1 MATGSVLAYNKTM
14 SQSSDTRKALN
25 QLPVAAHHGAPLR
38 SARYRPHRQV
48 TKLMSIAERFVTRYS
63 TTMGGVMP
71 GKKTFA
77 LALTLALAVPVS
89 AKLDTDKVY
98 QPVSPTVEQARANI
112 LIARQLQFTHFRDL
126 SINDSLSGDVFDAY
140 LDYLDGQ
147 RVYLTQ
153 KDIDKFSAIRLGL
166 GSALKTGQLQ
176 PGFDIYNLVQQRIIE
191 RLEFALD
198 LIDNGI
204 DKLDFSA
211 DERIL
216 LDRSDADWAADRE
229 ALDDLWVKRIKNAVL
244 AQRLNDSDDESIK
257 EALHRRYEGQLK
269 RAYQARSEDAF
280 QAYMNAFAGMWD
292 PHTSY
297 FSPRTSENFNINM
310 SLSLEGIGA
319 VLQSD
324 NEYTKVVRLVP
335 GGPASK
341 QGQLEPAD
349 RIVSVKQDDEE
360 KPVNVIGWRLDEV
373 VDLIRGPRESTVTLE
388 VIPADAPDETVT
400 ETIAI
405 ERDKVKLEEQSASKE
420 VIEFERGGTTYSIG
434 VINIPTFYADFK
446 AMQDGD
452 PNYKSTTR
460 DVRKLIDELKADG
473 VDGVVMDLR
482 NNGGGA
488 LHEANDLVGLFI
500 EEGPTVQIRN
510 SNNDVQVLND
520 EDPSVAYDG
529 PLVVL
534 VNRMSAS
541 ASEIFAGAIQDY
553 GRGLVVG
560 SQTFGKGTVQAVRP
574 LNHGQ
579 LKITQSKFYRVSGGS
594 TQHKGVIPDIE
605 IPSRVDKTRIGED
618 ALDHA
623 LPWDQIEAVPHARYF
638 DFSGIID
645 ELRKRHDT
653 RFEENPE
660 FSLLQQEIEFLKQQR
675 EQEYVSLNLE
685 KRKAYQS
692 QIENTRLTI
701 ANARR
706 AIHGEEAF
714 ESLDAL
720 DDWQDEQAAEPDRA
734 DDELD
739 FIIREGGNI
748 MADMLE
754 LDQRM
759 ASILAPKQITAQAGT
774 LSSKSGQ

>member
-1 MATGSVLAYNKTM
+1 MT
-14 SQSSDTRKALN
+14 
-25 QLPVAAHHGAPLR
+25 
-38 SARYRPHRQV
+38 
-48 TKLMSIAERFVTRYS
+48 IAERIMARRSSAGSVRF
-63 TTMGGVMP
+63 GVCKAM
-71 GKKTFA
+71 TVA
-77 LALTLALAVPVS
+77 LLLSAPLGLHANVETPDVYEPV
-89 AKLDTDKVY
+89 A
-98 QPVSPTVEQARANI
+98 PTIDQARANI

-126 SINDSLSGDVFDAY
+126 GISDELSGDVFDAY

-147 RVYLTQ
+147 RIYLSQDDIAKFDKIRTQ
-153 KDIDKFSAIRLGL
+153 L

-191 RLEFALD
+191 RLQFALET
-198 LIDNGI
+198 IDKGI
-204 DKLDFSA
+204 DTLDFSA
-211 DERIL
+211 NESIL
-216 LDRSDADWAADRE
+216 VDRSKADWESNAE

-244 AQRLNDSDDESIK
+244 AQRLNGAEDEAIV
-257 EALHRRYEGQLK
+257 ETLRRRYEGQLK

-280 QAYMNAFAGMWD
+280 QAYMNAFTGMWD

-349 RIVSVKQDDEE
+349 RIVSVAQEDE

-373 VDLIRGPRESTVTLE
+373 VDLIRGPRNSTVTLE
-388 VIPADAPDETVT
+388 VIPANASDETIT

-405 ERDKVKLEEQSASKE
+405 KRDEVKLEEQSASKDT
-420 VIEFERGGTTYSIG
+420 IRLERGGKEYTIG
-434 VINIPTFYADFK
+434 VITIPTFYADFQ
-446 AMQDGD
+446 AMQAGD

-460 DVRKLIDELKADG
+460 DVRNLIAELEADG
-473 VDGVVMDLR
+473 VDGLVMDLR

-500 EEGPTVQIRN
+500 DKGPTVQIRN
-510 SNNDVQVLND
+510 ANNDVQVLND

-534 VNRMSAS
+534 TNRMSAS

-605 IPSRVDKTRIGED
+605 IPSRIDKTRIGED

-623 LPWDQIEAVPHARYF
+623 LPWDQIEAVPHTRYF

-645 ELRKRHDT
+645 ELRKRHEE
-653 RFEENPE
+653 RFSTNPE
-660 FSLLQQEIEFLKQQR
+660 FSLLQQEIDFLTKQR
-675 EQEYVSLNLE
+675 ATDSVSLNLE
-685 KRKAYQS
+685 ERRAEHE
-692 QIENTRLTI
+692 QIERTRLTI

-706 AIHGEEAF
+706 ELKGQTPF
-714 ESLDAL
+714 ESLEDL
-720 DDWQDEQAAEPDRA
+720 EDWQDQQAADLNSTDE
-734 DDELD
+734 ELD
-739 FIIREGGNI
+739 FVIREGGHI
-748 MADMLE
+748 MADMLD
-754 LDQRM
+754 LDNRM
-759 ASILAPKQITAQAGT
+759 ASILDPQQFAAQSPAAAVT
-774 LSSKSGQ
+774 H

>member
-1 MATGSVLAYNKTM
+1 MT
-14 SQSSDTRKALN
+14 
-25 QLPVAAHHGAPLR
+25 
-38 SARYRPHRQV
+38 
-48 TKLMSIAERFVTRYS
+48 IAERAVTRNHRS
-63 TTMGGVMP
+63 SLLKVAGLSAALG
-71 GKKTFA
+71 
-77 LALTLALAVPVS
+77 LALLVPGLS
-89 AKLDTDKVY
+89 GLHAKIEEPASY
-98 QPVSPTVEQARANI
+98 QPVSPTIDQARANI

-126 SINDSLSGDVFDAY
+126 GISDELSGDVFDAY
-140 LDYLDGQ
+140 LNYLDGQ
-147 RVYLTQ
+147 RIYLTQ
-153 KDIDKFSAIRLGL
+153 QDIDALSQVKGRL

-191 RLEFALD
+191 RLKFAKEMISAGVSELNFSTDEKIRVDRSEAPWETDKAALD
-198 LIDNGI
+198 Q
-204 DKLDFSA
+204 
-211 DERIL
+211 
-216 LDRSDADWAADRE
+216 
-229 ALDDLWVKRIKNAVL
+229 LWIKRIKNAVL
-244 AQRLNDSDDESIK
+244 AQRLNGADDEAI
-257 EALHRRYEGQLK
+257 EETLLRRYEGQLK
-269 RAYQARSEDAF
+269 RVYQARSEDAF

-324 NEYTKVVRLVP
+324 NEYTKIVRLVP

-341 QGQLEPAD
+341 QGQLQPAD
-349 RIVSVKQDDEE
+349 RIVSVAQEEE

-373 VDLIRGPRESTVTLE
+373 VDLIRGPRNSIVTLE
-388 VIPADAPDETVT
+388 VIPANASDETIT
-400 ETIAI
+400 RSIAI
-405 ERDKVKLEEQSASKE
+405 SRDEVKLEEQSASKD
-420 VIEFERGGTTYSIG
+420 IIQLDRSGAAYNIG
-434 VINIPTFYADFK
+434 VITIPTFYADFQ
-446 AMQDGD
+446 AMQAGD

-460 DVRKLIDELKADG
+460 DVRKLIDELKQDG
-473 VDGVVMDLR
+473 VDGIVMDLR

-500 EEGPTVQIRN
+500 DKGPTVQIRN
-510 SNNDVQVLND
+510 ASNEVQVLD
-520 EDPSVAYDG
+520 DRDPTVAYDG

-605 IPSRVDKTRIGED
+605 IPSRIDKSRIGED

-623 LPWDQIEAVPHARYF
+623 LPWDQIEAVPHTRYF

-645 ELRKRHDT
+645 ELRTRHDD
-653 RFEENPE
+653 RFNTNPE
-660 FSLLQQEIEFLKQQR
+660 FSLLQKEIDFLNQQR
-675 EQEYVSLNLE
+675 QIDYVSLNIDE
-685 KRKAYQS
+685 RTEHHN
-692 QIENTRLTI
+692 QIESTRLTI

-706 AIHGEEAF
+706 ELRGETPF
-714 ESLDAL
+714 EELEDL
-720 DDWQDEQAAEPDRA
+720 EKWQDEQVADPDNT

-739 FIIREGGNI
+739 FVIREGGHI
-748 MADMLE
+748 MADLLE

-759 ASILAPKQITAQAGT
+759 ASILAPTQFAVKTEVP
-774 LSSKSGQ
+774 

>member
-1 MATGSVLAYNKTM
+1 MT
-14 SQSSDTRKALN
+14 
-25 QLPVAAHHGAPLR
+25 
-38 SARYRPHRQV
+38 
-48 TKLMSIAERFVTRYS
+48 IAERIMARRSSAGSVRF
-63 TTMGGVMP
+63 GVCKAM
-71 GKKTFA
+71 TVA
-77 LALTLALAVPVS
+77 LLLSAPLGLHANVETPDVYEPV
-89 AKLDTDKVY
+89 A
-98 QPVSPTVEQARANI
+98 PTIDQARANI

-126 SINDSLSGDVFDAY
+126 GISDELSGDVFDAY

-147 RVYLTQ
+147 RIYLSQDDIAKFDKIRTQ
-153 KDIDKFSAIRLGL
+153 L

-191 RLEFALD
+191 RLQFALET
-198 LIDNGI
+198 IDKGI
-204 DKLDFSA
+204 DTLDFSA
-211 DERIL
+211 NESIL
-216 LDRSDADWAADRE
+216 VDRSKADWESNAK

-244 AQRLNDSDDESIK
+244 AQRLNGAEDEAIV
-257 EALHRRYEGQLK
+257 ETLRRRYEGQLK

-280 QAYMNAFAGMWD
+280 QAYMNAFTGMWD

-349 RIVSVKQDDEE
+349 RIVSVAQEDE

-373 VDLIRGPRESTVTLE
+373 VDLIRGPRNSTVTLE
-388 VIPADAPDETVT
+388 VIPANASDETIT

-405 ERDKVKLEEQSASKE
+405 KRDEVKLEEQSASKDT
-420 VIEFERGGTTYSIG
+420 IRLERGGKEYTIG
-434 VINIPTFYADFK
+434 VITIPTFYADFQ
-446 AMQDGD
+446 AMQAGD

-460 DVRKLIDELKADG
+460 DVRNLIAELEADG
-473 VDGVVMDLR
+473 VDGLVMDLR

-500 EEGPTVQIRN
+500 DKGPTVQIRN
-510 SNNDVQVLND
+510 ANNDVQVLND
-520 EDPSVAYDG
+520 EDPSVAYNG

-534 VNRMSAS
+534 TNRMSAS

-605 IPSRVDKTRIGED
+605 IPSRIDKTRIGED

-623 LPWDQIEAVPHARYF
+623 LPWDQIEAVPHTRYF

-645 ELRKRHDT
+645 ELRKRHEE
-653 RFEENPE
+653 RFSTNPE
-660 FSLLQQEIEFLKQQR
+660 FSLLQQEIDFLTKQR
-675 EQEYVSLNLE
+675 ATDSVSLNLE
-685 KRKAYQS
+685 ERRAEHE
-692 QIENTRLTI
+692 QIERTRLTI

-706 AIHGEEAF
+706 ELKGQTPF
-714 ESLDAL
+714 ESLEDL
-720 DDWQDEQAAEPDRA
+720 EDWQDQQAADLNSTDE
-734 DDELD
+734 ELD
-739 FIIREGGNI
+739 FVIREGGHI
-748 MADMLE
+748 MADMLD
-754 LDQRM
+754 LDNRM
-759 ASILAPKQITAQAGT
+759 ASILDPQQFAAQSPAAAVT
-774 LSSKSGQ
+774 R

>member
-1 MATGSVLAYNKTM
+1 MTIAEKASVRRAPFKARRM
-14 SQSSDTRKALN
+14 SVCKALTIALLLSAPFSA
-25 QLPVAAHHGAPLR
+25 QAKAVEPEVFTPVA
-38 SARYRPHRQV
+38 
-48 TKLMSIAERFVTRYS
+48 
-63 TTMGGVMP
+63 
-71 GKKTFA
+71 
-77 LALTLALAVPVS
+77 
-89 AKLDTDKVY
+89 
-98 QPVSPTVEQARANI
+98 PTIDQARANI

-126 SINDSLSGDVFDAY
+126 GISDKLSGDVFDAY
-140 LDYLDGQ
+140 LNYLDGQ
-147 RVYLTQ
+147 RVYLTGS
-153 KDIDKFSAIRLGL
+153 DVLALDNVRNRL

-176 PGFDIYNLVQQRIIE
+176 PGFDIYNLVQKRVIE
-191 RLEFALD
+191 RLQFALKTLD
-198 LIDNGI
+198 EGI
-204 DKLDFSA
+204 ENLDFTTN
-211 DERIL
+211 EQIL
-216 LDRSDADWAADRE
+216 LDRSDVEWEPNQA
-229 ALDDLWVKRIKNAVL
+229 ALDALWVKRIKNAVL
-244 AQRLNDSDDESIK
+244 AQRLNGKDDGAIVDTLK
-257 EALHRRYEGQLK
+257 RRYEGQLK

-319 VLQSD
+319 VLQAD

-341 QGQLEPAD
+341 QGQLKPAD
-349 RIVSVKQDDEE
+349 RIVSVTQEGD

-373 VDLIRGPRESTVTLE
+373 VDLIRGPRNSVVTLE
-388 VIPADAPDETVT
+388 VVPASSTDETLT
-400 ETIAI
+400 KSISI
-405 ERDKVKLEEQSASKE
+405 SRDEVKLEEQSASKDT
-420 VIEFERGGTTYSIG
+420 IEFDRKGEKYTVG
-434 VINIPTFYADFK
+434 VITVPTFYADFR
-446 AMQDGD
+446 AMQAGD

-460 DVRKLIDELKADG
+460 DVRKLINELKQEG
-473 VDGVVMDLR
+473 VDGLVMDLR

-500 EEGPTVQIRN
+500 DTGPTVQIRN
-510 SNNDVQVLND
+510 SSNEVQVLSD
-520 EDPSVAYDG
+520 DDASVAYDG

-534 VNRMSAS
+534 TNRMSAS

-605 IPSRVDKTRIGED
+605 IPSRIDKTRIGED

-623 LPWDQIEAVPHARYF
+623 LPWDQIDAVPHTRYF

-645 ELRKRHDT
+645 ELRKRHDD
-653 RFEENPE
+653 RFATSPD
-660 FSLLQQEIEFLKQQR
+660 FRLLQKEIDFLNEQRQR
-675 EQEYVSLNLE
+675 ETVSLNLE
-685 KRKAYQS
+685 ERTVQQE
-692 QIENTRLTI
+692 QIERTRLAI

-706 AIHGEEAF
+706 ELRDEEPF
-714 ESLDAL
+714 DSLEEL
-720 DDWQDEQAAEPDRA
+720 EDWQDQQAADLGSSDE
-734 DDELD
+734 ELD
-739 FIIREGGNI
+739 FVIREGGDI

-754 LDQRM
+754 LDKRM
-759 ASILAPKQITAQAGT
+759 ASILKPQRFAAQAET
-774 LSSKSGQ
+774 L

>member
-1 MATGSVLAYNKTM
+1 
-14 SQSSDTRKALN
+14 
-25 QLPVAAHHGAPLR
+25 
-38 SARYRPHRQV
+38 
-48 TKLMSIAERFVTRYS
+48 MSIAQRLITRN
-63 TTMGGVMP
+63 MQARPLVKGI
-71 GKKTFA
+71 
-77 LALTLALAVPVS
+77 TLALMLAMPFSVSGAVDRDAQCEPV
-89 AKLDTDKVY
+89 T
-98 QPVSPTVEQARANI
+98 PTVEQARANI
-112 LIARQLQFTHFRDL
+112 LIARQLQFTHFRNL
-126 SINDSLSGDVFDAY
+126 GINDSLSGDVFDAY

-147 RVYLTQ
+147 RIYLTQ
-153 KDIDKFSAIRLGL
+153 EDIRKFSAIRMGL

-176 PGFDIYNLVQQRIIE
+176 PGFDIYNLVQQRMIE
-191 RLEFALD
+191 RLNFALS
-198 LIDNGI
+198 LIDQGI
-204 DKLDFSA
+204 DNLNFKT
-211 DERIL
+211 EETIR
-216 LDRSDADWAADRE
+216 LDRSEAEWEPNKE
-229 ALDDLWVKRIKNAVL
+229 ALDSLWVKRVKNAVL
-244 AQRLNDSDDESIK
+244 AQRLNGSDDEAIEES
-257 EALHRRYEGQLK
+257 LRQRYEGQLK

-319 VLQSD
+319 VLQAD

-335 GGPASK
+335 GGPAAK
-341 QGQLEPAD
+341 QGQLQPAD
-349 RIVSVKQDDEE
+349 RIVSVTQEDEE

-388 VIPADAPDETVT
+388 VIPASATDETVT
-400 ETIAI
+400 KTIAI
-405 ERDKVKLEEQSASKE
+405 QRDKVKLEEQSASKD
-420 VIEFERGGTTYSIG
+420 VIELERGGQSYQIG

-446 AMQDGD
+446 AMQEGD

-460 DVRKLIDELKADG
+460 DVRDLIEELKADG

-500 EEGPTVQIRN
+500 DQGPTVQIRN
-510 SNNDVQVLND
+510 SNNDVQVLTD
-520 EDPSVAYDG
+520 QDPSVAYDG

-638 DFSGIID
+638 DFSGVID
-645 ELRKRHDT
+645 ELRQRHED
-653 RFEENPE
+653 RFEASPE
-660 FSLLQQEIEFLKQQR
+660 FRLLQQEIDFLKEQR
-675 EQEYVSLNLE
+675 ELESVSLNHDQ
-685 KRKAYQS
+685 RKEHQS
-692 QIENTRLTI
+692 QIEHTRLTI

-706 AIHGEEAF
+706 ELRGEEPF
-714 ESLDAL
+714 DTLEEL
-720 DDWQDEQAAEPDRA
+720 DDWQDIQAADLNSTDE
-734 DDELD
+734 ELD
-739 FIIREGGNI
+739 FIIREGGHI

-759 ASILAPKQITAQAGT
+759 ASILNPRQITAQAR
-774 LSSKSGQ
+774 

>member
-1 MATGSVLAYNKTM
+1 MRMAFTSGCCTN
-14 SQSSDTRKALN
+14 
-25 QLPVAAHHGAPLR
+25 AP
-38 SARYRPHRQV
+38 SADLYIANHRQV
-48 TKLMSIAERFVTRYS
+48 HKLMSIAERFFNRCS
-63 TTMGGVMP
+63 NS
-71 GKKTFA
+71 GKAGKQA
-77 LALTLALAVPVS
+77 AILTLALALALPVS
-89 AKLDTDKVY
+89 AKVDTDKVY
-98 QPVSPTVEQARANI
+98 EPVSPSVEQARANI
-112 LIARQLQFTHFRDL
+112 LIARQLQFTHFRDM

-140 LDYLDGQ
+140 LEYLDGQ
-147 RVYLTQ
+147 RIYLTQ
-153 KDIDKFSAIRLGL
+153 KDIENFNAVRLGL

-176 PGFDIYNLVQQRIIE
+176 PGFDIYNLVQQRIIQ
-191 RLEFALD
+191 RLEFALAV
-198 LIDNGI
+198 IDEGI
-204 DKLDFSA
+204 DKLDFEAEES
-211 DERIL
+211 IL
-216 LDRSDADWAADRE
+216 LDRSEASWEADEE
-229 ALDDLWVKRIKNAVL
+229 ALDALWVKRIKNAVL
-244 AQRLNDSDDESIK
+244 AQRLNGTEDESIE
-257 EALHRRYEGQLK
+257 EALRRRYEGQLK

-335 GGPASK
+335 GGPAAK

-349 RIVSVKQDDEE
+349 RIVSVRQEDED
-360 KPVNVIGWRLDEV
+360 KVVNVIGWRLDEV

-388 VIPADAPDETVT
+388 VIPADAADETVT

-405 ERDKVKLEEQSASKE
+405 KRDKVKLEEQSASKE
-420 VIEFERGGTTYSIG
+420 VIEFERGDDTFRIG
-434 VINIPTFYADFK
+434 VIHIPTFYADFK
-446 AMQDGD
+446 AMQNGD

-460 DVRKLIDELKADG
+460 DVRKLIDELKAEG
-473 VDGVVMDLR
+473 IDGVVMDLR

-500 EEGPTVQIRN
+500 EKGPTVQIRN

-520 EDPSVAYDG
+520 EDPSVSYDG

-623 LPWDQIEAVPHARYF
+623 LPWDQIEAVPHTRYF
-638 DFSGIID
+638 DFSSVID
-645 ELRKRHDT
+645 ELRTRHDN
-653 RFEENPE
+653 RFEDHPE
-660 FSLLQQEIEFLKQQR
+660 FQLLQKEIEFLKQQR
-675 EQEYVSLNLE
+675 EQTSVSLNIDS
-685 KRKAYQS
+685 RKEHQS
-692 QIENTRLTI
+692 QIERTRLSI

-706 AIHGEEAF
+706 EIHGGDPFDSLEE
-714 ESLDAL
+714 L
-720 DDWQDEQAAEPDRA
+720 DDWQDQQAADLDA
-734 DDELD
+734 TDEEMD
-739 FIIREGGNI
+739 FIVHEGGNI

-759 ASILAPKQITAQAGT
+759 ASILDPKQITAQA
-774 LSSKSGQ
+774 QAR

>member
-1 MATGSVLAYNKTM
+1 
-14 SQSSDTRKALN
+14 
-25 QLPVAAHHGAPLR
+25 
-38 SARYRPHRQV
+38 
-48 TKLMSIAERFVTRYS
+48 MSIAERFVTRYS

-229 ALDDLWVKRIKNAVL
+229 ALDDMWVKRIKNAVL

-257 EALHRRYEGQLK
+257 EALQRRYEGQLK

-420 VIEFERGGTTYSIG
+420 VIEFERNNDTYRIG
-434 VINIPTFYADFK
+434 VIDIPTFYADFK

-529 PLVVL
+529 PMVVL

-660 FSLLQQEIEFLKQQR
+660 FSLLQKEIEFLKQQR

-706 AIHGEEAF
+706 DIRGEEAF

-720 DDWQDEQAAEPDRA
+720 DDWQDEQAAEPDSA

-759 ASILAPKQITAQAGT
+759 ASILVPKQITAQADT
-774 LSSKSGQ
+774 LSGKSGQ

>member
-1 MATGSVLAYNKTM
+1 M
-14 SQSSDTRKALN
+14 SISQRLITRNL
-25 QLPVAAHHGAPLR
+25 QTRPVAKG
-38 SARYRPHRQV
+38 
-48 TKLMSIAERFVTRYS
+48 I
-63 TTMGGVMP
+63 
-71 GKKTFA
+71 
-77 LALTLALAVPVS
+77 TLALMLAMPFSVSGAIDQDAQYEPV
-89 AKLDTDKVY
+89 A
-98 QPVSPTVEQARANI
+98 PTVEQARANI

-126 SINDSLSGDVFDAY
+126 GINDSLSGDVFDAY

-147 RVYLTQ
+147 RIYLTQ
-153 KDIDKFSAIRLGL
+153 EDLQKFSAIRMGL

-191 RLEFALD
+191 RLNFALA
-198 LIDNGI
+198 LIDKGI
-204 DKLDFSA
+204 GNLNFDA
-211 DERIL
+211 EETIR
-216 LDRSDADWAADRE
+216 LDRSEADWEPNKE
-229 ALDDLWVKRIKNAVL
+229 ALDELWVKRVKNAVL
-244 AQRLNDSDDESIK
+244 AQRLNGSDDEAIEES
-257 EALHRRYEGQLK
+257 LRQRYEGQLK

-335 GGPASK
+335 GGPAAK
-341 QGQLEPAD
+341 QGQLKPAD
-349 RIVSVKQDDEE
+349 RIVSVTQEDEE

-388 VIPADAPDETVT
+388 VVPASATDETVT
-400 ETIAI
+400 KTIAI
-405 ERDKVKLEEQSASKE
+405 KRDKVKLEEQSASKD
-420 VIEFERGGTTYSIG
+420 VIELDRGGESYRIG
-434 VINIPTFYADFK
+434 VINIPTFYADFQ
-446 AMQDGD
+446 AMQEGD

-460 DVRKLIDELKADG
+460 DVRNLIEELKEDG

-500 EEGPTVQIRN
+500 DQGPTVQIRN
-510 SNNDVQVLND
+510 SNNDVQVLTD
-520 EDPSVAYDG
+520 EDPSVTYDG

-645 ELRKRHDT
+645 ELRKRHDE
-653 RFEENPE
+653 RFETSPE
-660 FSLLQQEIEFLKQQR
+660 FRLLQQEIDFLKEQR
-675 EQEYVSLNLE
+675 EMESVSLNHDQ
-685 KRKAYQS
+685 RKEHQS
-692 QIENTRLTI
+692 QVERTRLTI

-706 AIHGEEAF
+706 ELRGDEPFDTLEE
-714 ESLDAL
+714 L
-720 DDWQDEQAAEPDRA
+720 DDWQDMQAADLDSTDE
-734 DDELD
+734 ELD
-739 FIIREGGNI
+739 FIIREGGHI

-759 ASILAPKQITAQAGT
+759 ASILNPRQITAQAR
-774 LSSKSGQ
+774 

>member
-1 MATGSVLAYNKTM
+1 MT
-14 SQSSDTRKALN
+14 
-25 QLPVAAHHGAPLR
+25 
-38 SARYRPHRQV
+38 
-48 TKLMSIAERFVTRYS
+48 IAEKAVTRNHRS
-63 TTMGGVMP
+63 SLLKVAGLSAALG
-71 GKKTFA
+71 
-77 LALTLALAVPVS
+77 LALLVPGLS
-89 AKLDTDKVY
+89 GLHAKIEEPASY
-98 QPVSPTVEQARANI
+98 QPVSPTIDQARANI

-126 SINDSLSGDVFDAY
+126 GISDELSGDVFDAY
-140 LDYLDGQ
+140 LNYLDSQ
-147 RVYLTQ
+147 RIYLTQ
-153 KDIDKFSAIRLGL
+153 QDIDALSKVKGRL

-191 RLEFALD
+191 RLKFAKE
-198 LIDNGI
+198 IISAGVSE
-204 DKLDFSA
+204 LDFSA
-211 DERIL
+211 DEKIRV
-216 LDRSDADWAADRE
+216 DRSEAPWESDQA
-229 ALDDLWVKRIKNAVL
+229 ALDQLWIKRIKNAVL
-244 AQRLNDSDDESIK
+244 AQRLNGTDDEAI
-257 EALHRRYEGQLK
+257 EETLMRRYDGQLK

-280 QAYMNAFAGMWD
+280 QAYMNAFTGMWD

-341 QGQLEPAD
+341 QGQLQPAD
-349 RIVSVKQDDEE
+349 RIVSVAQEDK

-373 VDLIRGPRESTVTLE
+373 VDLIRGPRNSTVTLE
-388 VIPADAPDETVT
+388 VIPANASDETIT
-400 ETIAI
+400 RSIAI
-405 ERDKVKLEEQSASKE
+405 NRDEVKLEEQSASKD
-420 VIEFERGGTTYSIG
+420 IIQLDRIGATYNIG
-434 VINIPTFYADFK
+434 VITIPTFYADFQ
-446 AMQDGD
+446 AMQAGD

-460 DVRKLIDELKADG
+460 DVRKLIDELKRDG
-473 VDGVVMDLR
+473 VDGIVMDLR

-500 EEGPTVQIRN
+500 DKGPTVQIRN
-510 SNNDVQVLND
+510 ANNDVQVLD
-520 EDPSVAYDG
+520 DRDPTVSYDG

-605 IPSRVDKTRIGED
+605 IPSRIDKSRIGED

-623 LPWDQIEAVPHARYF
+623 LPWDQIEAVPHTRYF
-638 DFSGIID
+638 DFSSVID
-645 ELRKRHDT
+645 ELRTRHDD
-653 RFEENPE
+653 RFNTSPE
-660 FSLLQQEIEFLKQQR
+660 FSLLQKEINFLNQQR
-675 EQEYVSLNLE
+675 QIDYVSLNLDE
-685 KRKAYQS
+685 RTAHHN
-692 QIENTRLTI
+692 QIESTRLTI

-706 AIHGEEAF
+706 ELRGEAPF
-714 ESLDAL
+714 ETPEDLEE
-720 DDWQDEQAAEPDRA
+720 WQDEQVANPDSS

-739 FIIREGGNI
+739 FIIREGGHI
-748 MADMLE
+748 MADLLE

-759 ASILAPKQITAQAGT
+759 ASILTPTQFAVKTEVP
-774 LSSKSGQ
+774 

>member
-1 MATGSVLAYNKTM
+1 MARRSSAGSV
-14 SQSSDTRKALN
+14 RFGVCKAMTVALLLSAPLGLHAN
-25 QLPVAAHHGAPLR
+25 VETPDVYEPVA
-38 SARYRPHRQV
+38 
-48 TKLMSIAERFVTRYS
+48 
-63 TTMGGVMP
+63 
-71 GKKTFA
+71 
-77 LALTLALAVPVS
+77 
-89 AKLDTDKVY
+89 
-98 QPVSPTVEQARANI
+98 PTIDQARANI

-126 SINDSLSGDVFDAY
+126 GISDELSGDVFDAY

-147 RVYLTQ
+147 RIYLSQDDIAKFDKIRTQ
-153 KDIDKFSAIRLGL
+153 L

-191 RLEFALD
+191 RLQFALET
-198 LIDNGI
+198 IDKGI
-204 DKLDFSA
+204 DTLDFSA
-211 DERIL
+211 NESIL
-216 LDRSDADWAADRE
+216 VDRSKADWESNAK

-244 AQRLNDSDDESIK
+244 AQRLNGAEDEAIV
-257 EALHRRYEGQLK
+257 ETLRRRYEGQLK

-280 QAYMNAFAGMWD
+280 QAYMNAFTGIWD

-349 RIVSVKQDDEE
+349 RIVSVAQEDE

-373 VDLIRGPRESTVTLE
+373 VDLIRGPRNSTVTLE
-388 VIPADAPDETVT
+388 VIPANASDETIT

-405 ERDKVKLEEQSASKE
+405 KRDEVKLEEQSASKDT
-420 VIEFERGGTTYSIG
+420 IRLERGGKEYTIG
-434 VINIPTFYADFK
+434 VITIPTFYADFQ
-446 AMQDGD
+446 AMQAGD

-460 DVRKLIDELKADG
+460 DVRNLIAELEADG
-473 VDGVVMDLR
+473 VDGLVMDLR

-500 EEGPTVQIRN
+500 DKGPTVQIRN
-510 SNNDVQVLND
+510 ANNDVQVLND
-520 EDPSVAYDG
+520 EDPSVAYNG

-534 VNRMSAS
+534 TNRMSAS

-605 IPSRVDKTRIGED
+605 IPSRIDKTRIGED

-623 LPWDQIEAVPHARYF
+623 LPWDQIEAVPHTRYF

-645 ELRKRHDT
+645 ELRKRHEE
-653 RFEENPE
+653 RFSTNPE
-660 FSLLQQEIEFLKQQR
+660 FSLLKQEIDFLTKQR
-675 EQEYVSLNLE
+675 ATDSVSLNLE
-685 KRKAYQS
+685 ERRAEHE
-692 QIENTRLTI
+692 QIERTRLTI

-706 AIHGEEAF
+706 ELKGQTPF
-714 ESLDAL
+714 ESLEDL
-720 DDWQDEQAAEPDRA
+720 EDWQDQQAADLNSTDE
-734 DDELD
+734 ELD
-739 FIIREGGNI
+739 FVIREGGHI
-748 MADMLE
+748 MADMLD
-754 LDQRM
+754 LDNRM
-759 ASILAPKQITAQAGT
+759 ASILDPQQFAAQSPAAAVT
-774 LSSKSGQ
+774 R

>member
-1 MATGSVLAYNKTM
+1 MA
-14 SQSSDTRKALN
+14 
-25 QLPVAAHHGAPLR
+25 
-38 SARYRPHRQV
+38 
-48 TKLMSIAERFVTRYS
+48 IAEKFMQRHAKPSRGRRVGACT
-63 TTMGGVMP
+63 
-71 GKKTFA
+71 
-77 LALTLALAVPVS
+77 ALTLSLLMSGMSVAQ
-89 AKLDTDKVY
+89 AKIDDTAVY
-98 QPVSPTVEQARANI
+98 QPVAPTIDQARANI
-112 LIARQLQFTHFRDL
+112 LIARQLQFTHFRNLGISDE
-126 SINDSLSGDVFDAY
+126 LSGDVFDAY
-140 LDYLDGQ
+140 LKYLDGQ
-147 RVYLTQ
+147 RIYLSQ
-153 KDIDKFSAIRLGL
+153 QDIDLLARAKARL

-176 PGFDIYNLVQQRIIE
+176 PGFEIYNLVQQRIIE
-191 RLEFALD
+191 RLQFALNM
-198 LIDNGI
+198 IDNGL
-204 DKLDFSA
+204 DELDFNT

-216 LDRSDADWAADRE
+216 VDRSKADWEPDQE
-229 ALDDLWVKRIKNAVL
+229 ALDALWVKRIKNAVL
-244 AQRLNDSDDESIK
+244 AQRLNGTEDDTIK
-257 EALHRRYEGQLK
+257 DNLRRRYEGQLK

-335 GGPASK
+335 GGPAAK
-341 QGQLEPAD
+341 QGQLQTAD
-349 RIVSVKQDDEE
+349 RIISVAQEGE

-373 VDLIRGPRESTVTLE
+373 VDLIRGPRNSTVTLE
-388 VIPADAPDETVT
+388 VIPANAADESITR
-400 ETIAI
+400 TIAI
-405 ERDKVKLEEQSASKE
+405 SRDEVKLEEQSASKDI
-420 VIEFERGGTTYSIG
+420 IELDRSGETYRVG
-434 VINIPTFYADFK
+434 VITIPTFYADFQ
-446 AMQDGD
+446 AMQAGD

-460 DVRKLIDELKADG
+460 DVRRLLDELKQQG

-500 EEGPTVQIRN
+500 DKGPTVQIRN
-510 SNNDVQVLND
+510 ANNDVQILND
-520 EDPSVAYDG
+520 EDPLVAYDG

-605 IPSRVDKTRIGED
+605 IPSRVDTSRIGED

-623 LPWDQIEAVPHARYF
+623 LPWDQIEAVPHTRYF
-638 DFSGIID
+638 DFSGVID
-645 ELRKRHDT
+645 ELRKRHEA
-653 RFEENPE
+653 RFSASPE
-660 FSLLQQEIEFLKQQR
+660 FSLLEQEIEFLTKQR
-675 EQEYVSLNLE
+675 EMTYVSLNMDE
-685 KRKAYQS
+685 RKAHHK
-692 QIENTRLTI
+692 QIERTRLTI

-706 AIHGEEAF
+706 ELRGETPF
-714 ESLDAL
+714 KNLDEL
-720 DDWQDEQAAEPDRA
+720 EQWQEEQAADLDNT

-739 FIIREGGNI
+739 FVIREGGHI
-748 MADMLE
+748 MADLLE
-754 LDQRM
+754 LDQRT
-759 ASILAPKQITAQAGT
+759 ASILKPTQFAAKAEAR
-774 LSSKSGQ
+774 

>member
-1 MATGSVLAYNKTM
+1 MATTGALAYNK
-14 SQSSDTRKALN
+14 SKIQSGDSGLAYLSEAVNTV
-25 QLPVAAHHGAPLR
+25 QLSRPAY
-38 SARYRPHRQV
+38 RYRHIPSGR
-48 TKLMSIAERFVTRYS
+48 LFMSIAERLITRH
-63 TTMGGVMP
+63 TP
-71 GKKTFA
+71 HRALGKGIA
-77 LALTLALAVPVS
+77 LSLLLALPFSSVATV
-89 AKLDTDKVY
+89 DTDAEYKAVT
-98 QPVSPTVEQARANI
+98 PTVDQARANI

-126 SINDSLSGDVFDAY
+126 GINDSLSGDVFDAY

-147 RVYLTQ
+147 RIYLTQ
-153 KDIDKFSAIRLGL
+153 EDLQKFSAIRLGL

-191 RLEFALD
+191 RLNFALNI
-198 LIDNGI
+198 IDNGI
-204 DKLDFSA
+204 DKLEFDTN
-211 DERIL
+211 DTIR
-216 LDRSDADWAADRE
+216 LDRSEGDWEPDSA
-229 ALDDLWVKRIKNAVL
+229 ALDALWVKRVKNAVL
-244 AQRLNDSDDESIK
+244 AQRLNNTDDDAIEES
-257 EALHRRYEGQLK
+257 LRQRYEGQLK
-269 RAYQARSEDAF
+269 RAFQARSEDAF

-319 VLQSD
+319 VLQAD

-341 QGQLEPAD
+341 QGQLQPAD
-349 RIVSVKQDDEE
+349 RIVSVTQDDEE

-388 VIPADAPDETVT
+388 VIPANATDETVT
-400 ETIAI
+400 KAIAI
-405 ERDKVKLEEQSASKE
+405 KRDKVKLEEQSASKD
-420 VIEFERGGTTYSIG
+420 VIDLDRGGQSYRIG
-434 VINIPTFYADFK
+434 VINIPTFYADFQ
-446 AMQDGD
+446 AMQAGD
-452 PNYKSTTR
+452 ANYKSTTR
-460 DVRKLIDELKADG
+460 DVRNLIEELKEDG

-500 EEGPTVQIRN
+500 DRGPTVQIRN
-510 SNNDVQVLND
+510 SNNDVQVLTD
-520 EDPSVAYDG
+520 EDPAVAYDG

-605 IPSRVDKTRIGED
+605 IPSRVDKSRIGED

-645 ELRKRHDT
+645 ELRQRHDE
-653 RFEENPE
+653 RFEESPE
-660 FSLLQQEIEFLKQQR
+660 FRLLQQEIDFLKEQR
-675 EQEYVSLNLE
+675 ATESVSLNHDE
-685 KRKAYQS
+685 RKAQQS
-692 QIENTRLTI
+692 QIERTRLTI

-706 AIHGEEAF
+706 ELRGEEPF
-714 ESLDAL
+714 ETLEEL
-720 DDWQDEQAAEPDRA
+720 DDWQDVRAADLDNTDE
-734 DDELD
+734 ELD
-739 FIIREGGNI
+739 FIIREGGHI

-754 LDQRM
+754 LDRRM
-759 ASILAPKQITAQAGT
+759 ASILNPKQLAAQAR
-774 LSSKSGQ
+774 

>member
-1 MATGSVLAYNKTM
+1 MARRSSAGSV
-14 SQSSDTRKALN
+14 RFGVCKAMTVALLLSAPLGLHAN
-25 QLPVAAHHGAPLR
+25 VETPDVYEPVA
-38 SARYRPHRQV
+38 
-48 TKLMSIAERFVTRYS
+48 
-63 TTMGGVMP
+63 
-71 GKKTFA
+71 
-77 LALTLALAVPVS
+77 
-89 AKLDTDKVY
+89 
-98 QPVSPTVEQARANI
+98 PTIDQARANI

-126 SINDSLSGDVFDAY
+126 GISDELSGDVFDAY

-147 RVYLTQ
+147 RIYLSQDDIAKFDKIRTQ
-153 KDIDKFSAIRLGL
+153 L

-191 RLEFALD
+191 RLQFALET
-198 LIDNGI
+198 IDKGI
-204 DKLDFSA
+204 DTLDFSA
-211 DERIL
+211 NESIL
-216 LDRSDADWAADRE
+216 VDRSKADWESNAE

-244 AQRLNDSDDESIK
+244 AQRLNGAEDEAIV
-257 EALHRRYEGQLK
+257 ETLRRRYEGQLK

-280 QAYMNAFAGMWD
+280 QAYMNAFTGIWD

-349 RIVSVKQDDEE
+349 RIVSVAQEDE

-373 VDLIRGPRESTVTLE
+373 VDLIRGPRNSTVTLE
-388 VIPADAPDETVT
+388 VIPANASDETIT

-405 ERDKVKLEEQSASKE
+405 KRDEVKLEEQSASKDT
-420 VIEFERGGTTYSIG
+420 IRLERGGKEYTIG
-434 VINIPTFYADFK
+434 VITIPTFYADFQ
-446 AMQDGD
+446 AMQAGD

-460 DVRKLIDELKADG
+460 DVRNLITELEADG
-473 VDGVVMDLR
+473 VDGLVMDLR

-500 EEGPTVQIRN
+500 DKGPTVQIRN
-510 SNNDVQVLND
+510 ANNDVQVLND
-520 EDPSVAYDG
+520 EDPSVAYNG

-534 VNRMSAS
+534 TNRMSAS

-605 IPSRVDKTRIGED
+605 IPSRIDKTRIGED

-623 LPWDQIEAVPHARYF
+623 LPWDQIEAVPHTRYF

-645 ELRKRHDT
+645 ELRKRHEE
-653 RFEENPE
+653 RFSTNPE
-660 FSLLQQEIEFLKQQR
+660 FSLLQQEIDFLTKQR
-675 EQEYVSLNLE
+675 ATDSVSLNLE
-685 KRKAYQS
+685 ERRAEHE
-692 QIENTRLTI
+692 QIERTRLTI

-706 AIHGEEAF
+706 ELKGQTPF
-714 ESLDAL
+714 ESLEDL
-720 DDWQDEQAAEPDRA
+720 EDWQDQQAADLNSTDE
-734 DDELD
+734 ELD
-739 FIIREGGNI
+739 FVIREGGHI
-748 MADMLE
+748 MADMLD
-754 LDQRM
+754 LDNRM
-759 ASILAPKQITAQAGT
+759 ASILDPQQFAAQSPAAAVT
-774 LSSKSGQ
+774 R

>member
-1 MATGSVLAYNKTM
+1 MTIAE
-14 SQSSDTRKALN
+14 
-25 QLPVAAHHGAPLR
+25 
-38 SARYRPHRQV
+38 
-48 TKLMSIAERFVTRYS
+48 KLMQRHAKPSRARRVGACTA
-63 TTMGGVMP
+63 M
-71 GKKTFA
+71 
-77 LALTLALAVPVS
+77 TLSLLMSGMSVAQ
-89 AKLDTDKVY
+89 AKIDDTAVY
-98 QPVSPTVEQARANI
+98 QPVAPTIDQARANI
-112 LIARQLQFTHFRDL
+112 LIARQLQFTHFRNLGISDE
-126 SINDSLSGDVFDAY
+126 LSGDVFDAY
-140 LDYLDGQ
+140 LKYLDGQ
-147 RVYLTQ
+147 RIYLSQ
-153 KDIDKFSAIRLGL
+153 QDIDLLAKAKSRL

-176 PGFDIYNLVQQRIIE
+176 PGFEIYNLVQQRIIE
-191 RLEFALD
+191 RLQFALNI
-198 LIDNGI
+198 IDNGL
-204 DKLDFSA
+204 DELDFNT
-211 DERIL
+211 DERIRV
-216 LDRSDADWAADRE
+216 DRSKADWEPDQE
-229 ALDDLWVKRIKNAVL
+229 ALDALWIKRIKNAVL
-244 AQRLNDSDDESIK
+244 AQRLNGTEDDTIK
-257 EALHRRYEGQLK
+257 DNLRRRYEGQLK

-335 GGPASK
+335 GGPAAK
-341 QGQLEPAD
+341 QGQLQTAD
-349 RIVSVKQDDEE
+349 RIISVAQEGE

-373 VDLIRGPRESTVTLE
+373 VDLIRGPRNSTVTLE
-388 VIPADAPDETVT
+388 VIPANAADESVT
-400 ETIAI
+400 RTIAI
-405 ERDKVKLEEQSASKE
+405 SRDEVKLEEQSASKDI
-420 VIEFERGGTTYSIG
+420 IELDRSGETYRVG
-434 VINIPTFYADFK
+434 VITIPTFYADFQ
-446 AMQDGD
+446 AMQAGD

-460 DVRKLIDELKADG
+460 DVRRLLDDLKEQG

-500 EEGPTVQIRN
+500 DKGPTVQIRN
-510 SNNDVQVLND
+510 ANNDVQILND

-605 IPSRVDKTRIGED
+605 IPSRVDTSRIGED

-623 LPWDQIEAVPHARYF
+623 LPWDQIEAVPHTRYF
-638 DFSGIID
+638 DFSGVID
-645 ELRKRHDT
+645 ELRKRHEA
-653 RFEENPE
+653 RFSASPE
-660 FSLLQQEIEFLKQQR
+660 FSLLEQEIEFLTKQR
-675 EQEYVSLNLE
+675 EMTYVSLNMDE
-685 KRKAYQS
+685 RKAHHE
-692 QIENTRLTI
+692 QIERTRLTI

-706 AIHGEEAF
+706 ELRGDEPF
-714 ESLDAL
+714 KTLDEL
-720 DDWQDEQAAEPDRA
+720 EQWQDEQAADLDSTDE
-734 DDELD
+734 ELD
-739 FIIREGGNI
+739 FVIREGGHI
-748 MADMLE
+748 MADLLE
-754 LDQRM
+754 LDQRT
-759 ASILAPKQITAQAGT
+759 ASILRPTQFAAKADAR
-774 LSSKSGQ
+774 

>member
-1 MATGSVLAYNKTM
+1 
-14 SQSSDTRKALN
+14 
-25 QLPVAAHHGAPLR
+25 
-38 SARYRPHRQV
+38 
-48 TKLMSIAERFVTRYS
+48 MSIAERIMTRHNES
-63 TTMGGVMP
+63 DHPVRHQ
-71 GKKTFA
+71 
-77 LALTLALAVPVS
+77 LTPVRQLFKMVSIGLVLAVSAQVS
-89 AKLDTDKVY
+89 ATTESTDAVY
-98 QPVSPTVEQARANI
+98 KPVSPTVDQARANI
-112 LIARQLQFTHFRDL
+112 LIARQLQFTHFRDMG
-126 SINDSLSGDVFDAY
+126 INDDLSGDVFDAY

-147 RVYLTQ
+147 HIYLSQ
-153 KDIDKFSAIRLGL
+153 RDINQFSAVRESL

-176 PGFDIYNLVQQRIIE
+176 PGFDIYNLVQKRIIE
-191 RLEFALD
+191 RLSFA
-198 LIDNGI
+198 IDVIENGI
-204 DKLDFSA
+204 DKLDFQGN
-211 DERIL
+211 EQIL
-216 LDRSDADWAADRE
+216 VDRSDVDWEADAA
-229 ALDDLWVKRIKNAVL
+229 ALDDLWMKRIKNAVL
-244 AQRLNDSDDESIK
+244 AQRLNGSSDEKIS
-257 EALHRRYEGQLK
+257 EALLRRYEGQLK
-269 RAYQARSEDAF
+269 RTHQARSEDAF

-341 QGQLEPAD
+341 QGQLGPAD
-349 RIVSVKQDDEE
+349 RIVSVTQEDEN
-360 KPVNVIGWRLDEV
+360 KVVNVIGWRLDEV
-373 VDLIRGPRESTVTLE
+373 VDLIRGPRESVVTLE
-388 VIPADAPDETVT
+388 VIPSDAADETVT
-400 ETIAI
+400 KTISI
-405 ERDKVKLEEQSASKE
+405 KRDKVKLEEQSASSD
-420 VIEFERGGTTYSIG
+420 VIEFDRNGENFRIG
-434 VINIPTFYADFK
+434 VITIPTFYADFK
-446 AMQDGD
+446 AMMAND

-460 DVRKLIDELKADG
+460 DVRNLINDLKAEGIDG
-473 VDGVVMDLR
+473 IVMDVR

-510 SNNDVQVLND
+510 SNNDVKVLED
-520 EDPSVAYDG
+520 EDPSVTYDG

-594 TQHKGVIPDIE
+594 TQHKGVLPDIE
-605 IPSRVDKTRIGED
+605 IPSRVDKKRIGED

-623 LPWDQIEAVPHARYF
+623 LPWDQIEAVPHDHYF
-638 DFSGIID
+638 DFSGVID
-645 ELRKRHDT
+645 ELRSRHSE
-653 RFEENPE
+653 RFAQSPE
-660 FSLLQQEIEFLKQQR
+660 FRLLQKEIDFLKQQR
-675 EQEYVSLNLE
+675 EKTSVSLNIDQRE
-685 KRKAYQS
+685 EYQS
-692 QIENTRLTI
+692 QIESTRLAI

-706 AIHGEEAF
+706 EIRGEQPFDTLED
-714 ESLDAL
+714 LN
-720 DDWQDEQAAEPDRA
+720 DWQDQKAADIDNTV
-734 DDELD
+734 DDLD
-739 FIIREGGNI
+739 FVIEEGGNI

-759 ASILAPKQITAQAGT
+759 ASILDPKPITAQAQAQP
-774 LSSKSGQ
+774 L

>member
-1 MATGSVLAYNKTM
+1 MT
-14 SQSSDTRKALN
+14 
-25 QLPVAAHHGAPLR
+25 
-38 SARYRPHRQV
+38 
-48 TKLMSIAERFVTRYS
+48 IAENAATRNHRS
-63 TTMGGVMP
+63 SFLKVAGLSAALG
-71 GKKTFA
+71 
-77 LALTLALAVPVS
+77 LALLVPGLS
-89 AKLDTDKVY
+89 GLHAKIEEPATY
-98 QPVSPTVEQARANI
+98 QPVSPTIDQARANI

-126 SINDSLSGDVFDAY
+126 GISDELSGDVFDAY
-140 LDYLDGQ
+140 LNYLDSQ
-147 RVYLTQ
+147 RIYLTQ
-153 KDIDKFSAIRLGL
+153 QDIDALSKVKGRL

-191 RLEFALD
+191 RLKFAKE
-198 LIDNGI
+198 IIKAGVSE
-204 DKLDFSA
+204 LDFST
-211 DERIL
+211 DEKIRV
-216 LDRSDADWAADRE
+216 DRSEAPWEADKA
-229 ALDDLWVKRIKNAVL
+229 ALDTLWIKRIKNAVL
-244 AQRLNDSDDESIK
+244 AQRLNGADDDAIE
-257 EALHRRYEGQLK
+257 ETLMRRYEGQLK

-280 QAYMNAFAGMWD
+280 QAYMNAFTGMWD

-341 QGQLEPAD
+341 QGQLQPAD
-349 RIVSVKQDDEE
+349 RIVSVAQEDE

-373 VDLIRGPRESTVTLE
+373 VDLIRGPRNSIVTLE
-388 VIPADAPDETVT
+388 VIPANASDETIT
-400 ETIAI
+400 RSIAI
-405 ERDKVKLEEQSASKE
+405 SRDEVKLEEQSASKD
-420 VIEFERGGTTYSIG
+420 IIQLDRSGATYNIG
-434 VINIPTFYADFK
+434 VITIPTFYADFQ
-446 AMQDGD
+446 AMQAGD

-460 DVRKLIDELKADG
+460 DVRRLIEELKQDG
-473 VDGVVMDLR
+473 VDGIVMDLR

-500 EEGPTVQIRN
+500 DKGPTVQIRN
-510 SNNDVQVLND
+510 ANNDVQVLD
-520 EDPSVAYDG
+520 DRDPTVSYDG

-605 IPSRVDKTRIGED
+605 IPSRIDKSRIGED

-623 LPWDQIEAVPHARYF
+623 LPWDQIEAVPHTRYF

-645 ELRKRHDT
+645 ELRTRHDD
-653 RFEENPE
+653 RFNASPE
-660 FSLLQQEIEFLKQQR
+660 FSLLQKEIDFLTQQR
-675 EQEYVSLNLE
+675 QIDYVSLNLDE
-685 KRKAYQS
+685 RTAHHN
-692 QIENTRLTI
+692 QIESTRLTI

-706 AIHGEEAF
+706 ELRGEAPF
-714 ESLDAL
+714 ETLEEL
-720 DDWQDEQAAEPDRA
+720 EDWQDAQVADPDKT

-739 FIIREGGNI
+739 FVIREGGHI
-748 MADMLE
+748 MADLLE

-759 ASILAPKQITAQAGT
+759 ASILAPTQFAAKTEVP
-774 LSSKSGQ
+774 